1 MRYQEFC
8 LIFFIYS
15 FLGWFWETF
24 PCSAIELDKIH
35 NRGFLLGPICPIYGL
50 GASLSFGVLKNFE
63 SSLEIFIYSAFLSCL
78 IEYIIGY
85 FLEKF
90 FHKRWWDYSNYPF
103 QIKRRVCLYGLLI
116 FGLANILIVKKL
128 TPILLFSL
136 SLSSER
142 ILDLLVISFGS
153 LFAIDLILT
162 LNHLTHGFKTLNKVY
177 EVIDDNLSDYFN
189 GLNESERLANLKVL
203 EESKKFKSKL
213 LNINSNLKEREE
225 SIKKL
230 IRQK

>member
-85 FLEKF
+85 LLEKF

-103 QIKRRVCLYGLLI
+103 QINNRVCLYGLLI

-128 TPILLFSL
+128 TPILIFSL
-136 SLSSER
+136 SLSSDR
-142 ILDLLVISFGS
+142 ILDLLVISFGI

-225 SIKKL
+225 SIKKI

>member
-85 FLEKF
+85 LLEKF

-162 LNHLTHGFKTLNKVY
+162 LNHLTHGFKTLNNVY

>member
-1 MRYQEFC
+1 MRYQEFY

-85 FLEKF
+85 LLEKF

-189 GLNESERLANLKVL
+189 GLNESERLANLK
-203 EESKKFKSKL
+203 SP
-213 LNINSNLKEREE
+213 
-225 SIKKL
+225 
-230 IRQK
+230 

>member
-85 FLEKF
+85 LLEKF

-136 SLSSER
+136 SLSSDR

>member
-1 MRYQEFC
+1 MRYQEFY

-15 FLGWFWETF
+15 FLGWCWETF

-85 FLEKF
+85 LLEKF

-162 LNHLTHGFKTLNKVY
+162 LNHLTHGFKTLNKIY
-177 EVIDDNLSDYFN
+177 EVIDENLSDYFN

>member
-85 FLEKF
+85 LLEKF

-136 SLSSER
+136 SLSSDR
-142 ILDLLVISFGS
+142 LVDLLVIFFGI

-189 GLNESERLANLKVL
+189 GLNESERLANLNVL

>member
-1 MRYQEFC
+1 MRYQEFY

-15 FLGWFWETF
+15 FLGWCWETF

-50 GASLSFGVLKNFE
+50 GASLSFAFLKNFE
-63 SSLEIFIYSAFLSCL
+63 SSLEIFIYSALMSCL

-85 FLEKF
+85 LLERF
-90 FHKRWWDYSNYPF
+90 FHKRWWDYANYPF

-128 TPILLFSL
+128 TPVLLFFL
-136 SLSSER
+136 SLSSDR
-142 ILDLLVISFGS
+142 LVDLLVIFFGF
-153 LFAIDLILT
+153 LFAFDLILT
-162 LNHLTHGFKTLNKVY
+162 LNHLISFSKRLDEIYQGIEENV
-177 EVIDDNLSDYFN
+177 SDYFR
-189 GLNESERLANLKVL
+189 GLNESERLANLKL
-203 EESKKFKSKL
+203 LDESKKFKSKL
-213 LNINSNLKEREE
+213 IDLNSNLKEREE
-225 SIKKL
+225 NIKKI

>member
-15 FLGWFWETF
+15 FLGWLWETF

-85 FLEKF
+85 LLEKF

-136 SLSSER
+136 SLSSDR
-142 ILDLLVISFGS
+142 ILDLLVISFGI

>member
-85 FLEKF
+85 LLEKF

-136 SLSSER
+136 SLSSDR
-142 ILDLLVISFGS
+142 ILDLLVIFFGI

-189 GLNESERLANLKVL
+189 GLNESERLANLKVF

>member
-85 FLEKF
+85 LLEKF

-136 SLSSER
+136 SLSSDR
-142 ILDLLVISFGS
+142 ILDLLVISFGI

-225 SIKKL
+225 SIKKI

>member
-85 FLEKF
+85 LLEKF

-103 QIKRRVCLYGLLI
+103 QINNRVCLYGLLI

-136 SLSSER
+136 SLSSDR
-142 ILDLLVISFGS
+142 LVDLLVISFGI

>member
-15 FLGWFWETF
+15 FLGWLWETF

-85 FLEKF
+85 LLEKF

-136 SLSSER
+136 SLSSDR

>member
-85 FLEKF
+85 LLEKF

-162 LNHLTHGFKTLNKVY
+162 LNHLTHGSNALNKVY

>member
-85 FLEKF
+85 LLEKF

-103 QIKRRVCLYGLLI
+103 QINNRVCLYGLLI

-136 SLSSER
+136 SLSSDR
-142 ILDLLVISFGS
+142 ILDLLVIFFGV

>member
-85 FLEKF
+85 LLEKF

-136 SLSSER
+136 SLSSDR
-142 ILDLLVISFGS
+142 ILDLLVISFGI

-225 SIKKL
+225 NIKKL

>member
-85 FLEKF
+85 LLEKF

-136 SLSSER
+136 SLSSDR
-142 ILDLLVISFGS
+142 LVDLLVISFVI

>member
-1 MRYQEFC
+1 M
-8 LIFFIYS
+8 
-15 FLGWFWETF
+15 G
-24 PCSAIELDKIH
+24 
-35 NRGFLLGPICPIYGL
+35 LLQLPL
-50 GASLSFGVLKNFE
+50 
-63 SSLEIFIYSAFLSCL
+63 
-78 IEYIIGY
+78 
-85 FLEKF
+85 
-90 FHKRWWDYSNYPF
+90 

-136 SLSSER
+136 SLSSDR
-142 ILDLLVISFGS
+142 LVNLLVISLGI

>member
-63 SSLEIFIYSAFLSCL
+63 SSLMIFIYSAFLSCL

-85 FLEKF
+85 LLEKF

-136 SLSSER
+136 SLSSDR
-142 ILDLLVISFGS
+142 ILDLLVISFGI

>member
-85 FLEKF
+85 LLEKF

-103 QIKRRVCLYGLLI
+103 QIKGRVCLYGLLI

>member
-85 FLEKF
+85 LLEKF

-136 SLSSER
+136 SLSSDR
-142 ILDLLVISFGS
+142 ILDLLVISFGI

>member
-15 FLGWFWETF
+15 FLGWCWETF

-50 GASLSFGVLKNFE
+50 GASLSFGILKNFE

-85 FLEKF
+85 LLERF

-103 QIKRRVCLYGLLI
+103 QINKRVCLYGLLI

-136 SLSSER
+136 SLSSDR
-142 ILDLLVISFGS
+142 ILDLLVIFFVT

-162 LNHLTHGFKTLNKVY
+162 LNHLTHGSKSLNKVY
-177 EVIDDNLSDYFN
+177 EVIDENLRDYFN

-203 EESKKFKSKL
+203 EESKRFKSKL
-213 LNINSNLKEREE
+213 LNFNSNLKEREE
-225 SIKKL
+225 NIKKL

>member
-1 MRYQEFC
+1 MRYQEFY

-15 FLGWFWETF
+15 FLGWCWETF

-50 GASLSFGVLKNFE
+50 GASLSFGLLKNFQ
-63 SSLEIFIYSAFLSCL
+63 SSLSIFIYSAFLSCL

-85 FLEKF
+85 LLERF

-103 QIKRRVCLYGLLI
+103 QIKSRVCLYGLLI
-116 FGLANILIVKKL
+116 FGLANIVIVKNL
-128 TPILLFSL
+128 TPILFFFL
-136 SLSSER
+136 SLSSDKLINI
-142 ILDLLVISFGS
+142 ILFFFVTCFS
-153 LFAIDLILT
+153 LDLILT
-162 LNHLTHGFKTLNKVY
+162 LNHLGQASRRLDRIY
-177 EVIDDNLSDYFN
+177 EVIDRNLSNYFN
-189 GLNESERLANLKVL
+189 SLNESERLENLKAL

-213 LNINSNLKEREE
+213 ININSNLKEREK

>member
-85 FLEKF
+85 LLEKF

-136 SLSSER
+136 SLSSDR
-142 ILDLLVISFGS
+142 LVDLLVISFGI

-225 SIKKL
+225 SIKKI

>member
-1 MRYQEFC
+1 MRYQEFY

-15 FLGWFWETF
+15 FLGWCWETF

-50 GASLSFGVLKNFE
+50 GASLSFGLLKNFE
-63 SSLEIFIYSAFLSCL
+63 SSLWIFIYSAFLSCL

-85 FLEKF
+85 LLERF

-136 SLSSER
+136 SLSSDR
-142 ILDLLVISFGS
+142 LVYLLVISFGI

>member
-85 FLEKF
+85 LLEKF

-103 QIKRRVCLYGLLI
+103 QINNRVCLYGLLI

-136 SLSSER
+136 SLSSDR
-142 ILDLLVISFGS
+142 ILDLLVIFFGI

>member
-1 MRYQEFC
+1 MRYQEFY

-15 FLGWFWETF
+15 FLGWCWETF
-24 PCSAIELDKIH
+24 PCSALELDKIH

-50 GASLSFGVLKNFE
+50 GASLSFGLLKDFE
-63 SSLEIFIYSAFLSCL
+63 SSLSIFIYSAFLSCL

-85 FLEKF
+85 LLERF

-116 FGLANILIVKKL
+116 FGLANIVIVKNL
-128 TPILLFSL
+128 TPILFFFL
-136 SLSSER
+136 SLSNDKLINI
-142 ILDLLVISFGS
+142 ILFFFVTC
-153 LFAIDLILT
+153 FAIDLILT
-162 LNHLTHGFKTLNKVY
+162 VNHLGHISRRLNKIY
-177 EVIDDNLSDYFN
+177 EVIDRNLSMYFES
-189 GLNESERLANLKVL
+189 LNESESLANLKML

-213 LNINSNLKEREE
+213 ININSNLKEREK

>member
-85 FLEKF
+85 LLEKF

-213 LNINSNLKEREE
+213 LNINFNLKEREE

>member
-85 FLEKF
+85 LLEKF

-136 SLSSER
+136 SLSSDR
-142 ILDLLVISFGS
+142 ILDLLVIFFGI

-213 LNINSNLKEREE
+213 LNINSSLKEREE
-225 SIKKL
+225 NIKKL

>member
-35 NRGFLLGPICPIYGL
+35 NRGFLLGPICPIYGF

-85 FLEKF
+85 LLEKF

-136 SLSSER
+136 SLSSDR
-142 ILDLLVISFGS
+142 LVDLLVISFGI

>member
-85 FLEKF
+85 LLEKF

-136 SLSSER
+136 SLSSDR
-142 ILDLLVISFGS
+142 ILDLLVIFFGI

-225 SIKKL
+225 SITKL

>member
-15 FLGWFWETF
+15 FLGWLWETF

-85 FLEKF
+85 LLEKF

-136 SLSSER
+136 SLSSDR
-142 ILDLLVISFGS
+142 ILDLLVISFGI

-177 EVIDDNLSDYFN
+177 EVIDDNFSDYFN